1 MKELNRGGNNHPN
14 ADQQDGGSL
23 PLCRVI
29 QFLEKHQQ
37 IKIRI
42 TVDYC
47 TNQETKLGGIDLY
60 YPNADGRFQVGK
72 RDPKLHHRS

>member
-1 MKELNRGGNNHPN
+1 MKELNRGDNNDPN
-14 ADQQDGGSL
+14 ADQQEDGSL

-42 TVDYC
+42 AVEYC

-60 YPNADGRFQVGK
+60 YPKRRWQVPGW
-72 RDPKLHHRS
+72 